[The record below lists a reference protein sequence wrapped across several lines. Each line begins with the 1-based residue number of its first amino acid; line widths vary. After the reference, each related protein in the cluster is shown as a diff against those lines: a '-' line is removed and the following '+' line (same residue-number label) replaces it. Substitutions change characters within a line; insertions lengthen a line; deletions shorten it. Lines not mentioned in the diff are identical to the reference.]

1 MEAKGFSIQNLSA
14 SFRYLCYGSTVTIS
28 FVSYLSEGSSLSES
42 DAYRRSVASPLPLLF
57 INKNP
62 AVLNI
67 IESYFLY
74 QTEVDI

>member
-14 SFRYLCYGSTVTIS
+14 SFRYLCYGSTATIT
-28 FVSYLSEGSSLSES
+28 FVSYFSAGSSLSES
-42 DAYRRSVASPLPLLF
+42 DAYSPLPLLF
-57 INKNP
+57 NNKNP